1 MKVRIYSHNGKTEY
15 IEFDLGEYT
24 SQDLRPVKA
33 DYFTACGKNCY
44 LKVGFFPENEK
55 EERMISYF
63 SWQMPNSYTRYFYA
77 VQARYA
83 MQGNRILPRVSDET
97 LKELD
102 EFLTSDRKE
111 YERWM
116 SAN

>member
-1 MKVRIYSHNGKTEY
+1 MKVRIYSHNGKTEF
-15 IEFDLGEYT
+15 IEFDLGKYT
-24 SQDLRPVKA
+24 SDDICPVKA

-44 LKVGFFPENEK
+44 LKVEFLPENEK
-55 EERMISYF
+55 EERMIAYFAWQRQRSYIRHY
-63 SWQMPNSYTRYFYA
+63 YT
-77 VQARYA
+77 VPARYA
-83 MQGNRILPRVSDET
+83 MQGNKILPRVSDET

>member
-1 MKVRIYSHNGKTEY
+1 MKVRIYSHNGKTEF
-15 IEFDLGEYT
+15 IEFDLGKYT
-24 SQDLRPVKA
+24 MENLDKVKS

-44 LKVGFFPENEK
+44 LKVGFLPENEK
-55 EERMISYF
+55 EDRMISYF
-63 SWQMPNSYTRYFYA
+63 AWQRQRSYIRHYYT
-77 VQARYA
+77 VPARYA
-83 MQGNRILPRVSDET
+83 MQGNKILPRVSDET

>member
-1 MKVRIYSHNGKTEY
+1 MKVRIYSHNGKTEF
-15 IEFDLGEYT
+15 IEFDLGKYT
-24 SQDLRPVKA
+24 SHDLCPVKA

-55 EERMISYF
+55 EDRMISYF
-63 SWQMPNSYTRYFYA
+63 SWQMPNSYTRHFYT

-83 MQGNRILPRVSDET
+83 MQGNKILPRVSDET

>member
-1 MKVRIYSHNGKTEY
+1 MKVRIYSHNGKIEF

-24 SQDLRPVKA
+24 MENLDKVKS

-63 SWQMPNSYTRYFYA
+63 SWQMPNSYTRHFYT

-83 MQGNRILPRVSDET
+83 MQGNKILPRVSDET

>member
-1 MKVRIYSHNGKTEY
+1 
-15 IEFDLGEYT
+15 
-24 SQDLRPVKA
+24 
-33 DYFTACGKNCY
+33 
-44 LKVGFFPENEK
+44 
-55 EERMISYF
+55 
-63 SWQMPNSYTRYFYA
+63 
-77 VQARYA
+77 
-83 MQGNRILPRVSDET
+83 MQGNKILPRVSDET

>member
-1 MKVRIYSHNGKTEY
+1 MKTRVKSHNGKDFV
-15 IEFDLGEYT
+15 EFDLGKYAIENL
-24 SQDLRPVKA
+24 DKVKS
-33 DYFTACGKNCY
+33 DYFTPCGKNCY
-44 LKVGFFPENEK
+44 LRVEFLPENEK
-55 EERMISYF
+55 EERMIAYFAWQRQRSYIRHY
-63 SWQMPNSYTRYFYA
+63 YTVPA
-77 VQARYA
+77 CYA
-83 MQGNRILPRVSDET
+83 MQGNIILPRVSDKT